1 MKGDVR
7 VRFAPSP
14 TGPLHIGNAR
24 TALFNRL
31 FAAKEQGVMVLRIE
45 DTDLARSNPRF
56 EADLLADLTWLGLHW
71 EEGPDKGGPFG
82 PYRQSERLDLYR
94 EYTRQLLENGH
105 AYYCYCSDEE
115 LEQDREALLSRG
127 LPPRYTGRCRNLT
140 DEDRIRMEREG
151 KKPAIRFR
159 ALEETI
165 QFDDLIRG
173 TVSFPPNS
181 IGDFIV
187 MRSTGVPSY
196 NLAAVVDDALMK
208 ITHVIRGE
216 DHISNTPRQIML
228 YRVFG
233 FPPPRFAHHSLIVG
247 KDRAK
252 LSKRQG
258 MTTVR
263 SFREAGYLPGAL
275 LNYLGILGGNF
286 SGDGE
291 LLDAE
296 QMKSRFELSLAGR
309 KSAVFDLD
317 KLNWINTGHLRQL
330 PPEQALSLMKP
341 FLEKAGLNP
350 DDRPHAWLLQ
360 MVEAVMPNL
369 TTLEDAAKVA
379 AFLFKRDFPLSE
391 SAKEALKTRTAVQ
404 VLEEVRDLIRRNPN
418 QSGLDLPSL
427 VALVQKRTGAKGKQ
441 LYQPLRAAL
450 TGEIQG
456 PELIKVYPLLD
467 QEAILERLDRGIAL
481 CYS

>member
-1 MKGDVR
+1 MKGEVR

-24 TALFNRL
+24 TALFNWL
-31 FAAKEQGVMVLRIE
+31 FAAKDQGIMVLRIE
-45 DTDLARSNPRF
+45 DTDLARSTLRF
-56 EADLLADLTWLGLHW
+56 ETDLLADLHWLGLHW
-71 EEGPDKGGPFG
+71 EEGPDKGGSFG
-82 PYRQSERLDLYR
+82 PYRQSERLNLYR
-94 EYTRQLLENGH
+94 KYTQQLLESGH

-115 LEQDREALLSRG
+115 LEQDREALLAKG

-140 DEDRIRMEREG
+140 DEDRMRMEQQG

-159 ALEETI
+159 VLDETLH
-165 QFDDLIRG
+165 FDDLIRG

-181 IGDFIV
+181 IGDFII

-228 YRVFG
+228 YTVFG
-233 FPPPRFAHHSLIVG
+233 FSPPWFAHHSLIVG

-291 LLDAE
+291 LLYPE

-317 KLNWINTGHLRQL
+317 KLNWINTSHLRQL
-330 PPEQALSLMKP
+330 PPDQVLSLIKP
-341 FLEKAGLNP
+341 FLKEAGLNP
-350 DDRPHAWLLQ
+350 DERPHVWLLQ
-360 MVEAVMPNL
+360 MVEAIVPNL
-369 TTLEDAAKVA
+369 TTLKDAVEVA
-379 AFLFKRDFPLSE
+379 AFLFKKDFPISE
-391 SAKEALKTRTAVQ
+391 SARGVLKTKTAPQ
-404 VLEEVRDLIRRNPN
+404 VLEVARNVVRQNPHRTR
-418 QSGLDLPSL
+418 LDLHSL
-427 VALVQKRTGAKGKQ
+427 VRSVQERTGIKGKQ

-450 TGEIQG
+450 TGKIQG
-456 PELIKVYPLLD
+456 PELVKVYPLLD
-467 QEAILERLDRGIAL
+467 PEVILERLDHGIAL
-481 CYS
+481 C